1 MELWRF
7 MGKFFSSEYTG
18 PAFELFGPAHLA
30 ALVCIVLLNLF
41 LIRFKKSDEKTRIYV
56 RWSLALIL
64 WIAELSWQIW
74 NLSTGRWT
82 IQTML
87 PLNIC
92 SILIWLSGFMLIFGN
107 YQIYEFAYFMG
118 IGGGLQYLLT
128 PDLGIYGFPHF
139 RFFQTFISHG
149 LLVTIPIY
157 LTVVEGYRPT
167 LKSILRVLL
176 GINIY
181 MGIIF
186 MINNAIG
193 SDYLFINGKPSTP
206 SLLSLLPAWPYYII
220 FMELIGVATFLL
232 LYLPFILKD
241 RQLKQ
246 TPLALP

>member
-1 MELWRF
+1 
-7 MGKFFSSEYTG
+7 MGKFFSSDYTG
-18 PAFELFGPAHLA
+18 LAFELFGPAHLA
-30 ALVCIVLLNLF
+30 ALTCIVLLNLF
-41 LIRFKKSDEKTRIYV
+41 LIRFRKSDDKTKKYV

-64 WIAELSWQIW
+64 WVAELCWQIW
-74 NLSTGRWT
+74 NLATDRWT

-167 LKSILRVLL
+167 WKSILRVTL

-186 MINNAIG
+186 LINNAIG
-193 SDYLFINGKPSTP
+193 SDYLFVNGKPATP

-232 LYLPFILKD
+232 LYLPFIFRD
-241 RQLKQ
+241 RRLRQ